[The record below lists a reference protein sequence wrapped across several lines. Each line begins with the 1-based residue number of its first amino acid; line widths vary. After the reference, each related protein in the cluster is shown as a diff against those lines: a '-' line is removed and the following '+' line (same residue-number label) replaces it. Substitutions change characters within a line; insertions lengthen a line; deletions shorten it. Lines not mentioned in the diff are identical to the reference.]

1 VKFFLRIRSI
11 GDLRPFR
18 RDFCPI
24 IGIFEKMKW
33 LLSLLIPALFIGCAV
48 SKNPERSTFRGLQKG
63 KIKDDT
69 SYVYSLPFAPGKRYR
84 VIQGYFSS
92 MTHKERAAIDFN
104 MKKGSKVHAARGGI
118 VVRVKEDGTR
128 GGMNSKYRLDGNMII
143 IQHNDSTRAGYW
155 HLSPNGAFVN
165 VGDTVQQGQLIGLSG
180 NTGYTSMPHLHFLVW
195 KRTTDGQWHQIG
207 TRFRTNKGI
216 TYLRPYQRYRNPE
229 KK

>member
-1 VKFFLRIRSI
+1 MKFFLRIRSI
-11 GDLRPFR
+11 GDLQRFR

-104 MKKGSKVHAARGGI
+104 MKKGTKVHAARGGI

-180 NTGYTSMPHLHFLVW
+180 NTGYTSFPHLHFLVW